1 MALYK
6 QPESAVWCYDFT
18 VDGKRYRGTTK
29 ESNKTAALAAEAD
42 LRTKAREKG
51 PNFVPRRRAM
61 TLNEFSKRFLEWK
74 DTAQLEPKTQRYYE
88 YGWKLVEVSSLAP
101 MQLSR
106 ISADDVASTRFVG
119 LTGKAI
125 GGQYANQAIRT
136 LKVMLNK
143 AKEWRLIAEVPSL
156 KLRKAAGRQLTFSEE
171 DEAGIL
177 KHASQDVSD
186 VFIQIQDTGMRPM
199 EVFKTQWH
207 DVFFKEDYI
216 FVPESKTEA
225 GRRKVPMSERLKAR
239 LWERRK
245 KSKSIWVYPARRGEG
260 HLQSVAVGFRNARRK
275 AKIDPRKVLY
285 TARHTFGTYALAASQ
300 NLPAVM
306 KAMGHASVNS
316 TLPYQHQGIE
326 SIRAVIEARNE
337 GRSSEG
343 RRKEVAS

>member
-29 ESNKTAALAAEAD
+29 ESNKTAALAVEAD
-42 LRTKAREKG
+42 LRNRAREIG

-61 TLNEFSKRFLEWK
+61 TLRELSKRFLEWK
-74 DTAQLEPKTQRYYE
+74 DAGQLELKSRRYYE
-88 YGWKLVEVSSLAP
+88 YGWKLLDASSLASL
-101 MQLSR
+101 QLAR
-106 ISADDVASTRFVG
+106 ITADAVAAAKFIG
-119 LTGKAI
+119 LKGQPV

-143 AKEWRLIAEVPSL
+143 AREWRLISEVPVI
-156 KLRKAAGRQLTFSEE
+156 KMRKAAGRHLLFSEE

-177 KHASQDVSD
+177 KQASQDVQD
-186 VFIQIQDTGMRPM
+186 VFIQVQDTGMRPN
-199 EVFKTQWH
+199 EVFRTKWE
-207 DVFFKEDYI
+207 DVFFGEDYI
-216 FVPESKTEA
+216 WIPESKTAA
-225 GRRKVPMSERLKAR
+225 GRRKVPMSGRLKERLWA
-239 LWERRK
+239 RRK
-245 KSKSIWVYPARRGEG
+245 KAKSIWVYPARRGEG
-260 HLQSVAVGFRNARRK
+260 HLQSVALGFRNARRR
-275 AKIDPRKVLY
+275 AGVDSRKVLY
-285 TARHTFGTYALAASQ
+285 SARHTFGTYALAASQ

-337 GRSSEG
+337 ARSAEG